1 MAAPAFE
8 RVSPST
14 SVDRRTL
21 RPIALIA
28 LGLALACVVAVVLS
42 GPQHQSPYTLQEGAM
57 MPDPAEAVA
66 SAAETVSSV
75 APFHDA
81 SDDPLGIASTNTRHL
96 CLRET
101 LGKLECAR
109 LV

>member
-1 MAAPAFE
+1 
-8 RVSPST
+8 
-14 SVDRRTL
+14 
-21 RPIALIA
+21 
-28 LGLALACVVAVVLS
+28 
-42 GPQHQSPYTLQEGAM
+42 M

-81 SDDPLGIASTNTRHL
+81 SDDPLGITSTNTRHP